1 MTERQAGITSTQLL
15 LSLTAIGVLMLVP
28 VVIATRVQANRIRT
42 SHERVEALAAAL
54 RGTPLPRAGVL
65 ATSGHTPAEARDE
78 RWIAGATTPLRAGRT
93 EPDGWGNRLLVNAGG
108 PGAVW
113 VLSAGPNGIV
123 ETAFDGTQPEGDD
136 IAVRI
141 R

>member
-1 MTERQAGITSTQLL
+1 
-15 LSLTAIGVLMLVP
+15 
-28 VVIATRVQANRIRT
+28 
-42 SHERVEALAAAL
+42 
-54 RGTPLPRAGVL
+54 VL
-65 ATSGHTPAEARDE
+65 ATPGNMPTDARDE

-108 PGAVW
+108 TGAVW

-123 ETAFDGTQPEGDD
+123 ETAFDGAQPDGDD
-136 IAVRI
+136 IAARI